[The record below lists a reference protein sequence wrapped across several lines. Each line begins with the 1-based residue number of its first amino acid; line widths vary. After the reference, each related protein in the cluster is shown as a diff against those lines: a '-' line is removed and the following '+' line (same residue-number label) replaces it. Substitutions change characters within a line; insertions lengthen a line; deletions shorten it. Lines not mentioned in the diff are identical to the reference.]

1 MFCEETNDDPS
12 LHFFLSNLPHEHMSF
27 VSVSGLPVC
36 VGGGARVPGQCEHLE
51 HAIGEPAGLVVL
63 LMHFSIEA

>member
-1 MFCEETNDDPS
+1 
-12 LHFFLSNLPHEHMSF
+12 MSF
-27 VSVSGLPVC
+27 VSVLGLPVC

-63 LMHFSIEA
+63 LTHFSIKA